1 MHVYNHGHQ
10 SVIKILYIQYHD
22 FQKRSSQE
30 GWESFV
36 LFGILYT
43 QCAAHGVQH
52 QQAQIMKRRVI
63 VDRGVH
69 VASGFFFFSFL
80 GKLSGKEQM
89 NWEIVHRYLHLNQGK
104 HVNQTI
110 VLLRSMRSIYR

>member
-1 MHVYNHGHQ
+1 M
-10 SVIKILYIQYHD
+10 I
-22 FQKRSSQE
+22 FKRE
-30 GWESFV
+30 VLRKFGKV
-36 LFGILYT
+36 LFYLVFGT
-43 QCAAHGVQH
+43 HSVQCAHSVQHTVCSTRCAH
-52 QQAQIMKRRVI
+52 QQAQIMKRRVV

-69 VASGFFFFSFL
+69 VASGFLSGLCFSFL